1 METVQSGRSQTG
13 GMENPVGL
21 PMPAALIDNP
31 RGSGDDQAN
40 WEAWLGR
47 LPGVVSDAAGHWNLR
62 IGAPFQPGGHTAWVA
77 PARTAEEN
85 PVVVKVTWPHFEAEH
100 EADGLR
106 LWGGRGAVRLLDT
119 LIHSGN
125 RVLLLEACIPGIPLK
140 SRPEAEQD
148 VVIAG
153 LLRRLW
159 VTPPVGH
166 PLRPLES
173 MCEAWADAFEA
184 RQSLRPPDP
193 VDSGLLRQ
201 GIELLRR
208 LPADAETN
216 AVLCTDLHAGN
227 VLSSTREPWLMIDPK
242 PYVGDPAYDPI
253 QHLLNCRE
261 RLHADPR
268 GLAERLADLCGVESD
283 SVVRWLFARCVQES
297 HQWPDLLDVA
307 RTVDPG

>member
-1 METVQSGRSQTG
+1 MEDPG
-13 GMENPVGL
+13 GL
-21 PMPAALIDNP
+21 PMPSGLTSSP
-31 RGSGDDQAN
+31 ERRGNDRAN

-47 LPGVVSDAAGHWNLR
+47 LPRVVGDIAARWNLR

-77 PARTAEEN
+77 PARTAEGD

-106 LWGGRGAVRLLDT
+106 LWDGRGAVKLLDAIT
-119 LIHSGN
+119 HGGSRI
-125 RVLLLEACIPGIPLK
+125 LLLEACTPGTPLTTQ
-140 SRPEAEQD
+140 PEAEQD

-159 VTPPVGH
+159 VTPPAGH
-166 PLRPLES
+166 SLRPLET
-173 MCEAWADAFEA
+173 MCRAWADEFE
-184 RQSLRPPDP
+184 RRETGRPSAPA
-193 VDSGLLRQ
+193 DSGLIRQ
-201 GIELLRR
+201 GIELLRL
-208 LPADAETN
+208 LPTDTETN

-242 PYVGDPAYDPI
+242 PYVGDPAYDLI

-268 GLAERLADLCGVESD
+268 GLAERVAGLCDLESEM
-283 SVVRWLFARCVQES
+283 VRRWLFARCVQES

-307 RTVDPG
+307 RAVDPA